1 MKFTSAVATA
11 SLAAIAAA
19 APSKTIT
26 KRADSCGQWASI
38 ETGNYVLY
46 NNLWGQ
52 DNAES
57 GQGCVGLD
65 SLSGNTIAW
74 HSTWTWKGGNA
85 IKSYPNVV
93 VNSAED
99 LTIGSISGSNLN
111 LDVAYDIFTS
121 STAGGSNEYEVMIW
135 LSSMGSVG
143 PISANYGADGSATP
157 IATVDIAGYSW
168 NVYSGSNGV
177 NAVFSFLP
185 VSGNDINSFSGDV
198 YQFISYL
205 IDNQDL
211 PSSQYLISAGAGT
224 EPTTGEDAVFT
235 VTDYSM
241 TIA

>member
-1 MKFTSAVATA
+1 M
-11 SLAAIAAA
+11 
-19 APSKTIT
+19 
-26 KRADSCGQWASI
+26 
-38 ETGNYVLY
+38 
-46 NNLWGQ
+46 
-52 DNAES
+52 
-57 GQGCVGLD
+57 
-65 SLSGNTIAW
+65 
-74 HSTWTWKGGNA
+74 
-85 IKSYPNVV
+85 
-93 VNSAED
+93 
-99 LTIGSISGSNLN
+99 
-111 LDVAYDIFTS
+111 
-121 STAGGSNEYEVMIW
+121 
-135 LSSMGSVG
+135 
-143 PISANYGADGSATP
+143 
-157 IATVDIAGYSW
+157 DIAGYSW